1 MSDESL
7 FREVDEDVRR
17 EEMEKLWKRY
27 GNLVIAACLGVVLG
41 VSGIKGWQ
49 YWQKQAS
56 ENAGAAYI
64 QATKLSS
71 DGKKD
76 QAAGEYAK
84 IADGSHTGYAQLSRL
99 QQAGILADKGDNEAA
114 VKMYDAIYA
123 DTSVDGSLRDLS
135 RVRAAYLLS
144 DSATVDDLKKRL
156 AGLDVDGSA
165 WRATAQEILALAEYR
180 TGNLAAADKLV
191 QALIADQNTPAG
203 LRQRAQL
210 FAAILKPQLD
220 TKAAQ

>member
-7 FREVDEDVRR
+7 FREVDEEVRR
-17 EEMEKLWKRY
+17 DEIEKLWKRY
-27 GNLVIAACLGVVLG
+27 GNLVIAACVGVVLG

-56 ENAGAAYI
+56 EKAGAAYI
-64 QATKLSS
+64 QATELAS

-76 QAAGEYAK
+76 EAAGEYAK
-84 IADGSHTGYAQLSRL
+84 IASGSHTGYAQLSQL
-99 QQAGILADKGDNEAA
+99 QQAGLLADKGDTEAA

-135 RVRAAYLLS
+135 RVRAAYLLA
-144 DSATVDDLKKRL
+144 DSASVDELKSRL

-165 WRATAQEILALAEYR
+165 WRASAHEILALAEYR
-180 TGNLAAADKLV
+180 AGNLEAADKLV
-191 QALIADQNTPAG
+191 TGLIADPNTPVG

>member
-7 FREVDEDVRR
+7 FREVDDEVRR
-17 EEMEKLWKRY
+17 DEMEKLWKRY
-27 GNLVIAACLGVVLG
+27 GNLVIAACVGVVLG

-56 ENAGAAYI
+56 ETAGAAYI
-64 QATKLSS
+64 QATKLAT

-76 QAAGEYAK
+76 DAAGEYAK
-84 IADGSHTGYAQLSRL
+84 IADGSHAGYAQLSRL
-99 QQAGILADKGDNEAA
+99 QQAGILADKGDTDAA
-114 VKMYDAIYA
+114 VKMYDSIYA
-123 DTSVDGSLRDLS
+123 DTSVDDSLRDLS
-135 RVRAAYLLS
+135 RVRAAYLLA
-144 DSATVDDLKKRL
+144 DSASVDDLKKRL

-165 WRATAQEILALAEYR
+165 WRSSAQEIFALAEYR
-180 TGNLAAADKLV
+180 SGDLAAADKLV
-191 QALIADQNTPAG
+191 KALIADPKTPAG

-220 TKAAQ
+220 TKTAQ